1 MDVEIFFASVEVFRL
16 LTGLQILLKT
26 VMDVFAMIRFN
37 EICSNEICPRGGNG
51 GSRMACSERG
61 LYFIMNVDTRSRIV
75 SMVVWGSAMTD
86 EETNGIIRRGYM

>member
-37 EICSNEICPRGGNG
+37 EISSNEISSRCVNG
-51 GSRMACSERG
+51 GSRIACSERG
-61 LYFIMNVDTRSRIV
+61 MYFIMNVDTRSRIL
-75 SMVVWGSAMTD
+75 SMVVRGSAITD
-86 EETNGIIRRGYM
+86 EETNRVLGRGYR